1 VVNSVKHFIKVKG
14 SEDLRRD
21 YILIREV
28 TSDLQESIFFFFF
41 LENENLSFNR
51 DWEIPIW
58 MQWVKDI
65 FSKSFNVCVKT
76 ELQLWWKIILCL
88 MIFKEFSIFSCF
100 FKGNSMLFS
109 IVAVP
114 VCISTNNVRR
124 VPFSSHSLQHLL
136 FVDFLMMAILTG
148 MRW

>member
-1 VVNSVKHFIKVKG
+1 MVVNSVKHFIKAKG

-28 TSDLQESIFFFFF
+28 TSDLQESIFFFL

-65 FSKSFNVCVKT
+65 FSKSLNVCVKT
-76 ELQLWWKIILCL
+76 ELQLW
-88 MIFKEFSIFSCF
+88 
-100 FKGNSMLFS
+100 
-109 IVAVP
+109 
-114 VCISTNNVRR
+114 
-124 VPFSSHSLQHLL
+124 
-136 FVDFLMMAILTG
+136 
-148 MRW
+148 